1 MACRL
6 PLNHSR
12 LCVSSSHPLHLLLKP
27 PSLCLSS
34 SSQLSFSTISFSI
47 QPVLSRPVLE
57 VCVTTSLTASQKRQ
71 IGLYLGKWNINKERK
86 EGCLLEDREGV
97 QEGAVLCSTVQLH
110 RLLNK
115 GLKNGLRLCAGED
128 WLPQPPFRRHLPPH
142 VFIFSLFCFSSSVQ
156 CRGNMYVYK
165 KISIYLYLSIHP
177 FLSLV
182 SQTGHHIK

>member
-1 MACRL
+1 MFL
-6 PLNHSR
+6 LFT
-12 LCVSSSHPLHLLLKP
+12 SSSPSAETPPPL
-27 PSLCLSS
+27 SLCLSPV
-34 SSQLSFSTISFSI
+34 LSIFPFPTISFSI
-47 QPVLSRPVLE
+47 QPVLSRPLLE

-86 EGCLLEDREGV
+86 EGCLLEDREVV

-128 WLPQPPFRRHLPPH
+128 WLPQPPFRCHLPPH

-156 CRGNMYVYK
+156 CRRNMYVDK
-165 KISIYLYLSIHP
+165 KISIYLSIHP
-177 FLSLV
+177 SIHFFLSLV